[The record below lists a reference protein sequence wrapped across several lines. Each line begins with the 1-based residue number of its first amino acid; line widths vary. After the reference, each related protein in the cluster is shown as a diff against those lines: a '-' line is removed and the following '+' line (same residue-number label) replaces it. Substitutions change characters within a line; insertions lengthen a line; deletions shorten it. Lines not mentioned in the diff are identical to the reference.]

1 MLRRL
6 FNAPLLKRL
15 GWHAKRVA
23 KNLDGHFFAALFAGA
38 VVIVLLA
45 AAAVTLIEKSIEAS
59 AFGES
64 TYWAVTTVMG
74 QGNSSYVTS
83 PGGWVVAWLLG
94 LFGVGII
101 AAMTGAL
108 VGFVI
113 DYLLKEGQGM
123 GAAGYEDHIVICGWN
138 GTARNLIEEFKA
150 DDYKA
155 RVVLI
160 ADLERN
166 PADDDVYYVRGDT
179 TDAETLRRA
188 GMEHAASAII
198 FPKDASDEA
207 DMRSIL
213 VALAIEDLA
222 PHVRTV
228 VEVNNPKHVTH
239 FERTHV
245 DEVVVTTRLASH
257 LLARTA
263 MYPGLTS
270 VVSDIV
276 SGGDGS
282 ELYRVPVPS
291 EYVGLSFDEAAARLR
306 ADHHATLLA
315 ISRNGSARVNP
326 PADFRLEAKDA
337 AVVVADSLGSL
348 QT

>member
-1 MLRRL
+1 MLRRW

-15 GWHAKRVA
+15 VWHAKRVA
-23 KNLDGHFFAALFAGA
+23 KNLDGHFFAALFVGA
-38 VVIVLLA
+38 VVIVLIA
-45 AAAVTLIEKSIEAS
+45 AASVTLVEKTVEFSS
-59 AFGES
+59 FGES

-123 GAAGYEDHIVICGWN
+123 GAAGYEEHIVICGWN

-150 DDYKA
+150 DEYKA
-155 RVVLI
+155 KVVI
-160 ADLERN
+160 VADLERG
-166 PADDDVYYVRGDT
+166 PSDDAYFVRGDT

-188 GMEHAASAII
+188 GIGQAAAAII
-198 FPKDASDEA
+198 FPNDGSDEA

-222 PHVRTV
+222 PEVRTV

-270 VVSDIV
+270 VVADIV

-282 ELYRVPVPS
+282 ELYRVPLPRAL
-291 EYVGLSFDEAAARLR
+291 VGLTFDEAAARLR
-306 ADHHATLLA
+306 SDNRATLLA
-315 ISRNGSARVNP
+315 ISRNGSATVNP
-326 PADFRLEAKDA
+326 PSDFRLGADDH
-337 AVVVADSLGSL
+337 AVLVAETLGDL
-348 QT
+348 AT